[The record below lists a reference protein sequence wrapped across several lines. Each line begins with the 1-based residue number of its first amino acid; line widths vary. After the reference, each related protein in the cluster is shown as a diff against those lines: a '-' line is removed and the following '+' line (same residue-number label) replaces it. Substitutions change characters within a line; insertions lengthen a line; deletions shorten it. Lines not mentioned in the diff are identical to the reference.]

1 MVVLIYAAF
10 AMPTIKVIIHFMQ
23 SSQFA
28 MLKKNQLLERACTQL
43 KRYVAIMILA
53 FDDSLKI

>member
-1 MVVLIYAAF
+1 MVVLIYTAF

-28 MLKKNQLLERACTQL
+28 MLKKSIARIADGCNSYNNDPGIQW
-43 KRYVAIMILA
+43 
-53 FDDSLKI
+53 

>member
-10 AMPTIKVIIHFMQ
+10 AMPTIKVIIHFI
-23 SSQFA
+23 